1 MEFPISSSIIQRNRV
16 YEGQSQSSTLTRG
29 AWADKFGYSDGRV
42 LRRFF
47 WYEAL
52 THTLHWGTKTR
63 DQLSLRVCLDD
74 VVGVL
79 FGPMTTSFRRASLDG
94 MNYLPWRCVSLMFVG
109 RTLDLCFEEDVAI
122 SWFLELQYLTDN
134 GGGIARIDLVR
145 QQVRLKV
152 EYRASSLGRSLVY
165 HFKRTVIESFQEL
178 YPADRRDPS
187 KVSTSPESHI
197 ARLRSELNSL
207 RSLVPR
213 IYDIG
218 RFKSDTIRKLE
229 AFVLTRSS
237 EPSGYQAEL
246 SRLALENRAM
256 RDELISLKGRIRVI
270 GRVRPLLKHEISCT
284 VCPLDDMP
292 YIVPYSDRVSLFSAR
307 EVRRKTFVF
316 DRVLTT
322 SQTELFDE
330 IRPVVDCAVDGYNV
344 CVFAYGPTNSGKSYT
359 MQGTVDDPGMTLLAI
374 ERIFRQIEF
383 TRKSFRI
390 SISCHQIY
398 NETVMDLLNGMQA
411 LQFKTSPKDD
421 GFCVVDGTSVIV
433 DSEQHAL
440 AVVNDA
446 SRMRTTKSTN
456 LNDYSSRSHFIVT
469 VYIENLLANT
479 KGKLHLIDLAGSE
492 NVNKSGASGQTLRE
506 TQSINKSLSAL
517 GDVIQALLVKPKES
531 KPHIPFRNS
540 KLTMLLKDSL
550 LGNSKTLMIVQLSPS
565 DTDIGETHNSLAFA
579 QRVRNVEVGRP
590 YRNQ

>member
-1 MEFPISSSIIQRNRV
+1 MEFPVSSPIIQRDNV
-16 YEGQSQSSTLTRG
+16 YRGQSQSSTLTRG
-29 AWADKFGYSDGRV
+29 AWADKVGYSDGRV

-63 DQLSLRVCLDD
+63 DQNSLRVCLDD

-94 MNYLPWRCVSLMFVG
+94 TNYLPWRCVSLMFVG
-109 RTLDLCFEEDVAI
+109 RTLDLCFEEGVGI
-122 SWFLELQYLTDN
+122 SWFLELQYLTNN
-134 GGGIARIDLVR
+134 GGGFSRIDLVR
-145 QQVRLKV
+145 QQVRMKI
-152 EYRASSLGRSLVY
+152 EYRASSLGRSLAY

-178 YPADRRDPS
+178 YPADRDRS
-187 KVSTSPESHI
+187 KVSSSPESHI
-197 ARLRSELNSL
+197 SRLRSELNSL

-213 IYDIG
+213 IFDLDS
-218 RFKSDTIRKLE
+218 FKSETVRKLE
-229 AFVLTRSS
+229 EFVLTRSS

-270 GRVRPLLKHEISCT
+270 GRVRPLLKQET
-284 VCPLDDMP
+284 RPVCSLDDMP

-322 SQTELFDE
+322 SQTELFEE

-359 MQGTVDDPGMTLLAI
+359 MEGTVDDPGMTLLAI

-383 TRKSFRI
+383 TRKSFRV
-390 SISCHQIY
+390 SIACHQIY
-398 NETVMDLLNGMQA
+398 NETVMDLLNGMHE
-411 LQFKTSPKDD
+411 LTLKTSPKDD

-440 AVVNDA
+440 AVVKNA

-469 VYIENLLANT
+469 IFIENLLANT

-492 NVNKSGASGQTLRE
+492 NVNKSGATGHTLRE